1 MYYNNNKICLYNN
14 KKIKLYTKMPN
25 LYRVELSL
33 FNITPGIPGKPY
45 TIDDYNI
52 AQQNIVGINNAISY
66 ASLNN
71 YDGII
76 LPQNFYSLCY
86 VANEYGDD
94 KYQRHIYIDKNNFTV
109 DFNDST
115 FKVIYCSEGG
125 NPFTPDVTYEPVKS
139 ADATIFVI
147 CDCKNSVMKNC
158 TIIGDKIDRSFTE
171 QAEKAVEK
179 TYGIHVGSNCMD
191 IKVLNIDSS
200 LFMGDSITSG
210 PGFGTNATIESAYS
224 MEWTN
229 SELDSSGNLIAS
241 ETYMCSHYIPLDT
254 SNEYFFMHGVGY
266 SQGITLLK
274 KKYFWVAYYGVNKN
288 FLRKELYYVLK
299 PIPIYKDCKYI
310 ILQIEETEYD
320 STTWWNMTLKY
331 GVYGENILISNC
343 YIHHN
348 HRGGISGGVNS
359 FNIIGNRFYKNGAS
373 YDDDNNLPGF
383 EQANGSLYMTRYSI
397 NMEDSQAW
405 DLNIHDNTYYGSRIG
420 IAARGMSS
428 CIKNENLLE
437 CDFGIVLYSMRACI
451 IQNCKSS
458 LSIGNYDIESIP
470 LRDYDISNNEF
481 TNVEIK
487 GTSPITSFTNNTI
500 SGTYY
505 RQETTPIYN
514 EENNKLTNKEMTFFS
529 DFIYLGKND
538 SPDNYEEVG
547 REKS

>member
-1 MYYNNNKICLYNN
+1 MYYNSNKTCIYYNN
-14 KKIKLYTKMPN
+14 KKLHPYTKTLN
-25 LYRVELSL
+25 LYQVELSL
-33 FNITPGIPGKPY
+33 FNITPGIPDKPY
-45 TIDDYNI
+45 NTDDYNN

-66 ASLNN
+66 AYMNN

-76 LPQNFYSLCY
+76 LPKNFYSVCY

-109 DFNDST
+109 NFNNST

-125 NPFTPDVTYEPVKS
+125 NPFTPNVTYEPVKS

-158 TIIGDKIDRSFTE
+158 AIIGDKIDRSFTE

-179 TYGIHVGSNCMD
+179 TYGIHVGSNCFN

-210 PGFGTNATIESAYS
+210 FGFGSNNTIESAYS

-229 SELDSSGNLIAS
+229 SELDSSGDLIVS
-241 ETYMCSHYIPLDT
+241 KKYMCSHYIPLDT
-254 SNEYFFMHGVGY
+254 SNDYFFMHGLGY
-266 SQGITLLK
+266 TQGITSLT
-274 KKYFWVAYYGVNKN
+274 KKYFWVAYYDENKN

-320 STTWWNMTLKY
+320 SSTWWWMTLKY

-348 HRGGISGGVNS
+348 HRGGVSGGVNGL
-359 FNIIGNRFYKNGAS
+359 NITGNRFYKNGAS

-383 EQANGSLYMTRYSI
+383 EQISGNLYMTRYHI

-405 DLNIHDNTYYGSRIG
+405 DLIIHDNSYYGGRIG

-428 CIKNENLLE
+428 HIRNENLLE
-437 CDFGIVLYSMRACI
+437 CELGIVLYNMRSCV
-451 IQNCKSS
+451 IQKCKSS
-458 LSIGNYDIESIP
+458 LNIGDYSIESIP
-470 LRDYDISNNEF
+470 LRDYNITNNEF

-514 EENNKLTNKEMTFFS
+514 EENNIIVN
-529 DFIYLGKND
+529 
-538 SPDNYEEVG
+538 
-547 REKS
+547 